1 MGHGLQIYNSAGETV
16 IDTETGESLLYAGSQ
31 NIASANTDYP
41 ETNWT
46 GSQLILARPRYST
59 YNNKTISRYS
69 WGGKW
74 ALAQTGAAPQLVW
87 RELRTQADDN
97 LNPTGYGLLV
107 YKASGTSSS
116 DIILSATDLDST
128 ADLVATGK
136 FNGSSGS
143 SGNEGYY
150 HEFTMDS
157 SLDKG
162 RYYVLAS
169 NTQSQYAPGVGG
181 QTPYQVHID
190 YRFNYSAGTIRVQNY
205 FVTNH
210 DTASA
215 SSSREA
221 RDYDYAIFY
230 VRNGGSEDD
239 NF

>member
-16 IDTETGESLLYAGSQ
+16 IDTETGESLLYAGSSH
-31 NIASANTDYP
+31 IASANTDYP

-46 GSQLILARPRYST
+46 GSQLIIARPRYST
-59 YNNKTISRYS
+59 YSNKTISRYS

-128 ADLVATGK
+128 AILVATGK
-136 FNGSSGS
+136 FDGSSGS

-169 NTQSQYAPGVGG
+169 T
-181 QTPYQVHID
+181 
-190 YRFNYSAGTIRVQNY
+190 
-205 FVTNH
+205 
-210 DTASA
+210 
-215 SSSREA
+215 
-221 RDYDYAIFY
+221 
-230 VRNGGSEDD
+230 
-239 NF
+239 